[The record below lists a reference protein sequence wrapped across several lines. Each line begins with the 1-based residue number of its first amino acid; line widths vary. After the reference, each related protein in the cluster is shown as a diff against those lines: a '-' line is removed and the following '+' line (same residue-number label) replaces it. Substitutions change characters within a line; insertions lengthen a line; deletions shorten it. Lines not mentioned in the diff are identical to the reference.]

1 MKKTLFSLFL
11 LLGTLQLTAC
21 AGLGFQ
27 PAASPTPDAQALR
40 DKILPQNGNTGAHDP
55 TIIKEGSTYYRF
67 TTGLNIPMACSPD
80 LKQWTSCGHVFLAK
94 PGWTIKSVPGVGDL
108 WAPDIAFFNGKFHLY
123 YSISTFGSNLSAI
136 GLVTT
141 PTLEPKNPS
150 TKWTDEG
157 VVVQSTF
164 TDNYNAIDPN
174 IVIDNSG
181 QPWLAYGSYWTGIKI
196 RKIDLRTGKPPEGD
210 SQVQTIAQRHTPPY
224 AIEGAYILP
233 RGGEYFLF
241 VSFDACCKGVDSD
254 YKIMIGR
261 SKSITGPYLDRS
273 GKDMLSGGGSLVLD
287 SEQRW
292 RGPGHN
298 SILVDGEKT
307 YLVYHSYDATV
318 AGTPR
323 LRVEELVW
331 DAEGWPNSPSMLLRS
346 LTPAP

>member
-1 MKKTLFSLFL
+1 MKKTLFSLL
-11 LLGTLQLTAC
+11 LILGTLQLSAC
-21 AGLGFQ
+21 AGLNTA

-40 DKILPQNGNTGAHDP
+40 DMILPQSGNTGAHDP

-67 TTGLNIPMACSPD
+67 VTGLNIPMACSTD
-80 LKQWTSCGHVFLAK
+80 LKEWSSCGHVFLAK
-94 PGWTIKSVPGVGDL
+94 QGWTIKAVPGVSDL
-108 WAPDIAFFNGKFHLY
+108 WAPDIAFFNGKYHLY
-123 YSISTFGSNLSAI
+123 YSASTFGSNLSAI

-141 PTLEPKNPS
+141 PNLDPKNPA

-157 VVVQSTF
+157 VVIQSTF

-174 IVIDNSG
+174 IVLDSSG

-196 RKIDLRTGKPPEGD
+196 RKIDAQTGKPPAGD
-210 SQVQTIAQRHTPPY
+210 TEIKAIAQRHIPPY

-254 YKIMIGR
+254 YKIMVGR
-261 SKSITGPYLDRS
+261 AKSISGPYLDRS
-273 GKDMLSGGGSLVLD
+273 GKDMTAGGGSLVLD

-298 SILVDGEKT
+298 SILVEGEKT
-307 YLVYHSYDATV
+307 YLVYHAYDANA
-318 AGTPR
+318 AGSPH
-323 LRVEELVW
+323 LHVEQMVW
-331 DAEGWPNSPSMLLRS
+331 DAEGWPASPRMLLRAP
-346 LTPAP
+346 TP